1 MDSSTPSLARQKV
14 LVATWQETR
23 RRLEAQ
29 RHEALALQ
37 SPLES
42 QQAAFDMLQLGG
54 MLPGDGKRDE
64 SSGLIEMQR
73 VFARWHNRGRA

>member
-1 MDSSTPSLARQKV
+1 MGSPILPLARQKE
-14 LVATWQETR
+14 LVAAWHEAG

-29 RHEALALQ
+29 RYAELASQ
-37 SPLES
+37 STLES